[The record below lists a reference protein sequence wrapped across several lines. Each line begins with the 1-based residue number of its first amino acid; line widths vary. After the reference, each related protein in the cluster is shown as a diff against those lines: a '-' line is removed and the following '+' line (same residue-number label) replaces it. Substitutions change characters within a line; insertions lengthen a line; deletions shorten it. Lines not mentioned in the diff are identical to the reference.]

1 MTVDLQRR
9 SFFKT
14 SAIASGGLV
23 AGTFAASPLKTA
35 VAAAVNDME
44 VMTWSGC
51 AVNCG
56 SRCQLRVFT
65 KHGRIIRIE
74 TDDSNDPAAT
84 VLNGGCT
91 QIRACQRG
99 RSMRQRIYAPE
110 RLKFPMKRVGRRGE
124 GRFERISWEQALDE
138 IASRLKDT
146 IARHTN
152 ESVMIMHGS
161 GNQALVNSSAATYR
175 FFNLIGGSLAWYSDY
190 STACIQNAW
199 PYLYGRFDYVGTRSK
214 ADGQGSYFSQ
224 VRNAALYV
232 TFGNNPAVTRASGGG
247 QSWEFFSSARK
258 NGTRMIFIDPIY
270 SDTLAGRDAEWIPI
284 RPGTDAALCE
294 AIAYVLITENMV
306 DQTFLDRY
314 CIGYDEGTLPKSAKP
329 GSSYKSYILGLGEDR
344 TPKTPER
351 AAAITNIPAERIVRL
366 AHQIGTTKPCFIS
379 QGWAPQRR
387 MNGETQSTSIAM
399 LPILIG
405 QIGLPGTNSG
415 GREGDSCGLEAGL
428 PTGTNP
434 VGVGMPV
441 FLWPMA
447 VMNAKG
453 LTEKNAGVRGA
464 PALRHNIKF
473 IWNTQ
478 SNTLINQHGGI
489 NQLRP
494 ILEDESKVET
504 IVCVDTQMT
513 PSACFADYV
522 LPDVCHQESV
532 DLMAD
537 SYAVGD
543 QNYLML
549 SDKAI
554 EPEWEQRPNW
564 EIMRG
569 LAARFGCEQAFTEG
583 LTLEGWVRR
592 LYDES
597 RRNLPE
603 LPDWNEFR
611 KTGIYK
617 YRMDDDSG
625 IVMEDFRRDPDKH
638 PLSTPSGKIEIYS
651 ERLAAIART
660 WQLPKDRGQEIHP
673 IPRYIP
679 TEEMLQ
685 EDPKAEKYPLEAFGY
700 HGPGRTHS
708 TYHNV
713 PWLSEIH
720 PDLVLM
726 NPVDAKPRGLK
737 TGMLV
742 RVFNDRGALVLP
754 VKVTPRIIP
763 HLVAFPQGAWYKP
776 DKNGLDRGGC
786 FNVLTQLKPTPL
798 AKGNPSHTNLVQV
811 EKFRG

>member
-9 SFFKT
+9 RVFQ
-14 SAIASGGLV
+14 SAV
-23 AGTFAASPLKTA
+23 AGGALSLGAFVPTPVSAA
-35 VAAAVNDME
+35 VARAAADIE

-56 SRCQLRVFT
+56 SRCQLRVFS
-65 KHGRIIRIE
+65 KNGRVIRIE
-74 TDDSNDPAAT
+74 TDASGDASASTID
-84 VLNGGCT
+84 GGCT

-138 IASRLKDT
+138 IAARLKDT
-146 IARHTN
+146 IDRHTN

-175 FFNLIGGSLAWYSDY
+175 FFNMIGGSLAWYSDY

-199 PYLYGRFDYVGTRSK
+199 PYLYGRFDYGGVRSK
-214 ADGQGSYFSQ
+214 AAGQGSYFSQ
-224 VRNAALYV
+224 VKNAKLYV

-247 QSWEFFSSARK
+247 QSWEFFSAARR
-258 NGTRMIFIDPIY
+258 NGTRMVFIDPIY
-270 SDTLAGRDAEWIPI
+270 SDTMAGRNAEWIPI

-294 AIAYVLITENMV
+294 AIAYVLITENLV
-306 DQTFLDRY
+306 DKAFIDRY
-314 CIGYDEGTLPKSAKP
+314 TIGYDEDSLPASAKP
-329 GSSYKSYILGLGEDR
+329 GSSYRSHILGLGPDK

-351 AAAITNIPAERIVRL
+351 AAGITNVPAERIVRL
-366 AHQIGTTKPCFIS
+366 ARDMAAAKPCFIS

-399 LPILIG
+399 LPILLG

-415 GREGDSCGLEAGL
+415 AREGDSYGLEAGL
-428 PTGTNP
+428 PTGANP
-434 VGVGMPV
+434 VKVGMPV
-441 FLWPMA
+441 FLWPQA
-447 VMNAKG
+447 VVDAAS
-453 LTEKNAGVRGA
+453 LTAETAAVRGA

-494 ILEDESKVET
+494 ILEDETKVET

-513 PSACFADYV
+513 PSAMFADYV
-522 LPDVCHQESV
+522 LPDVCHQESI

-554 EPEWEQRPNW
+554 DPEWEQKPNW

-569 LAARFGCEQAFTEG
+569 LARRFGCEAAYTEG
-583 LTLEGWVRR
+583 LDLEGWVRR
-592 LYDES
+592 LYAEA
-597 RRNLPE
+597 RKNLPGM
-603 LPDWNEFR
+603 PAWDEFR
-611 KTGIYK
+611 RTGIYK
-617 YRMDDDSG
+617 YRMEGDSG

-638 PLSTPSGKIEIYS
+638 PLETPSGRIEIYS
-651 ERLAAIART
+651 EHLAEIART
-660 WQLPKDRGQEIHP
+660 WKLPEGRGQEIHP
-673 IPRYIP
+673 IPRYVP
-679 TEEMLQ
+679 TDEMVQ
-685 EDPKAEKYPLEAFGY
+685 VDPKAKQYPLEAFGY

-713 PWLSEIH
+713 PWLREAH
-720 PDLVLM
+720 PDVVLM
-726 NPVDAKPRGLK
+726 NPVDAQPRGLK

-763 HLVAFPQGAWYKP
+763 SLVAFPQGAWYRP
-776 DKNGLDRGGC
+776 DEKGLDRGGC
-786 FNVLTQLKPTPL
+786 FNVLTQLKSTPL
-798 AKGNPSHTNLVQV
+798 AKANPSHTNLVQV